1 MPTCVALGETMALLT
16 RDQLITEV
24 GGPTKAAELC
34 PDRTTGGINYTI
46 LDAAIDDAIG
56 DVDAACAKFYADL
69 STNPPQKLTRIAR
82 QLGAYYLWLK
92 AAAGKTMPE
101 NVSKAFGVA
110 KQDLRDIEASDSL
123 PGRDATYRFP
133 SQIDNSYGGRRAVY
147 STFRRSGLLG
157 SR

>member
-1 MPTCVALGETMALLT
+1 MALLT
-16 RDQLITEV
+16 RDQLIIEL
-24 GGPTKAAELC
+24 GGATATAQLC
-34 PDRTTGGINYTI
+34 GDRATGGINYTI
-46 LDAAIDDAIG
+46 LDAAIADAIG
-56 DVDAACAKFYADL
+56 DVDASCAKFYADL
-69 STNPPQKLTRIAR
+69 STNPPQKLVRITR
-82 QLGAYYLWLK
+82 QLAAYYLWLK

-101 NVSKAFGVA
+101 NVAKAFGGA

-133 SQIDNSYGGRRAVY
+133 STIDNSYGGRRAVY

>member
-1 MPTCVALGETMALLT
+1 MALLT
-16 RDQLITEV
+16 RDQIITEV

-46 LDAAIDDAIG
+46 LDAAIADAIG

-92 AAAGKTMPE
+92 ATSGRDIPT
-101 NVSKAFGVA
+101 NVAKAFGGA

-133 SQIDNSYGGRRAVY
+133 STIDNSYGGRRAVY

>member
-1 MPTCVALGETMALLT
+1 MALLT

-24 GGPTKAAELC
+24 GGPAKAAELC

-46 LDAAIDDAIG
+46 VDAAIADAIG

-69 STNPPQKLTRIAR
+69 STNPPQKLVRITR

-92 AAAGKTMPE
+92 AAAGKTVPE